1 MNDLTHFNK
10 RSPIFII
17 ILGSLTA
24 IGALSIDMFLPGL
37 PDIRHDFQT
46 TTSNAQLTL
55 SMFMIGL
62 AFGNLFAG
70 PISDS
75 TGRRKPLIIAMII
88 FTLASLGI
96 VFVHNIWLMVALRF
110 LQGVTGGAAAV
121 ISRAI
126 ASDMYSGNELTKF
139 MALLM
144 LVNGIAPVV
153 APTIGGIILNYSVWR
168 MVFVILTIFG
178 FVMVIGS
185 LLKVPESLTVTN
197 RESSSG
203 LKTMFKN
210 FKILLK
216 TPRFVLPMLI
226 QGMTFVILFTYISA
240 SPFIIQKIYGMTAI
254 QFSWMF
260 AGIGI
265 TLIISSQLTGY
276 LVDFIDSQKLM
287 RGMTMIQI
295 IGVILVTI
303 VLLNHWNFWILAI
316 GFIIL
321 IAPVTGVA
329 TLGFT
334 IAMDESSSGRGSSS
348 SLLGLVQF
356 LFGGVASPLV
366 GVKGEDNPIP
376 YIIIIIATAVI
387 LIILQIKE
395 KNVFFK
401 ESDTLVSGL
410 LLYFKRYFFIFFQ
423 KIYTK
428 KIDFL

>member
-1 MNDLTHFNK
+1 MNDLKRFNK

-55 SMFMIGL
+55 SLFMIGL

-110 LQGVTGGAAAV
+110 LQGVTGGAAV

-178 FVMVIGS
+178 IVMVIGS

-287 RGMTMIQI
+287 RVMTMIQI

-356 LFGGVASPLV
+356 LFGGIASPLV

-387 LIILQIKE
+387 LIILQIYNMK
-395 KNVFFK
+395 VFK
-401 ESDTLVSGL
+401 TN
-410 LLYFKRYFFIFFQ
+410 R
-423 KIYTK
+423 
-428 KIDFL
+428 

>member
-70 PISDS
+70 PIS

-387 LIILQIKE
+387 LIILQIYNMK
-395 KNVFFK
+395 VFK
-401 ESDTLVSGL
+401 TN
-410 LLYFKRYFFIFFQ
+410 R
-423 KIYTK
+423 
-428 KIDFL
+428 

>member
-1 MNDLTHFNK
+1 MNDLKRFNK

-37 PDIRHDFQT
+37 PDIRQDFQT

-75 TGRRKPLIIAMII
+75 TGRKKPLIIAMII

-96 VFVHNIWLMVALRF
+96 VFIHNIWLMVALRF

-153 APTIGGIILNYSVWR
+153 APTIGGIILNYSVWH

-276 LVDFIDSQKLM
+276 LVDFVDSQKLM

-356 LFGGVASPLV
+356 LFGGIASPLV

-387 LIILQIKE
+387 LIILQIY
-395 KNVFFK
+395 NMRVFK
-401 ESDTLVSGL
+401 TN
-410 LLYFKRYFFIFFQ
+410 R
-423 KIYTK
+423 
-428 KIDFL
+428 

>member
-1 MNDLTHFNK
+1 MNDLTQFNK

-37 PDIRHDFQT
+37 PDIRNDFQT

-96 VFVHNIWLMVALRF
+96 VFVHNIWLMVSLRF

-276 LVDFIDSQKLM
+276 LVDYIDTQKLL
-287 RGMTMIQI
+287 RAMTTIQI

-387 LIILQIKE
+387 LIILQIY
-395 KNVFFK
+395 NMRVFK
-401 ESDTLVSGL
+401 TN
-410 LLYFKRYFFIFFQ
+410 R
-423 KIYTK
+423 
-428 KIDFL
+428 

>member
-1 MNDLTHFNK
+1 MNDLTQFNK

-37 PDIRHDFQT
+37 PDIRNDFQT

-240 SPFIIQKIYGMTAI
+240 FPFIIQKIYGMTAI

-276 LVDFIDSQKLM
+276 LVDYIDTQKLL
-287 RGMTMIQI
+287 RAMTTIQI

-387 LIILQIKE
+387 LIILQIY
-395 KNVFFK
+395 NMRVFK
-401 ESDTLVSGL
+401 TN
-410 LLYFKRYFFIFFQ
+410 R
-423 KIYTK
+423 
-428 KIDFL
+428 

>member
-1 MNDLTHFNK
+1 MNDLTYFNK

-226 QGMTFVILFTYISA
+226 QGMTFVLLFTYISA

-303 VLLNHWNFWILAI
+303 VLLNHWNFWILTI

-387 LIILQIKE
+387 LIILQIY
-395 KNVFFK
+395 NMRVFK
-401 ESDTLVSGL
+401 TN
-410 LLYFKRYFFIFFQ
+410 R
-423 KIYTK
+423 
-428 KIDFL
+428 

>member
-1 MNDLTHFNK
+1 MNDLTYFNK

-139 MALLM
+139 MTLLM

-226 QGMTFVILFTYISA
+226 QGMTFVLLFTYISA

-387 LIILQIKE
+387 LIILQIY
-395 KNVFFK
+395 NMRVFK
-401 ESDTLVSGL
+401 TN
-410 LLYFKRYFFIFFQ
+410 R
-423 KIYTK
+423 
-428 KIDFL
+428 

>member
-1 MNDLTHFNK
+1 MNDLTYFNK

-254 QFSWMF
+254 QFSWVF

-303 VLLNHWNFWILAI
+303 VLLNHLNFWILAI

-387 LIILQIKE
+387 LIILQIY
-395 KNVFFK
+395 NMRVFK
-401 ESDTLVSGL
+401 TN
-410 LLYFKRYFFIFFQ
+410 R
-423 KIYTK
+423 
-428 KIDFL
+428 

>member
-1 MNDLTHFNK
+1 MNDLTYFNK

-216 TPRFVLPMLI
+216 TPRFVLPMII
-226 QGMTFVILFTYISA
+226 QGMTFVLLFTYISA

-387 LIILQIKE
+387 LIILQIY
-395 KNVFFK
+395 NMRVFK
-401 ESDTLVSGL
+401 TN
-410 LLYFKRYFFIFFQ
+410 R
-423 KIYTK
+423 
-428 KIDFL
+428 

>member
-1 MNDLTHFNK
+1 MNDLTYFNK

-226 QGMTFVILFTYISA
+226 QGMTFVLLFTYISA
-240 SPFIIQKIYGMTAI
+240 SSFIIQKIYGMTAI

-387 LIILQIKE
+387 LIILQIY
-395 KNVFFK
+395 NMRVFK
-401 ESDTLVSGL
+401 TN
-410 LLYFKRYFFIFFQ
+410 R
-423 KIYTK
+423 
-428 KIDFL
+428 

>member
-1 MNDLTHFNK
+1 MNDLTYFNK

-226 QGMTFVILFTYISA
+226 QGMTFVLLFTYISA

-265 TLIISSQLTGY
+265 TLIISSQLTGD

-387 LIILQIKE
+387 LIILQIY
-395 KNVFFK
+395 NMRVFK
-401 ESDTLVSGL
+401 TN
-410 LLYFKRYFFIFFQ
+410 R
-423 KIYTK
+423 
-428 KIDFL
+428 

>member
-1 MNDLTHFNK
+1 MNDLTYFNK

-226 QGMTFVILFTYISA
+226 QGMTFVLLFTYISA
-240 SPFIIQKIYGMTAI
+240 SPFIIEKIYGMTAI

-366 GVKGEDNPIP
+366 GGKGEDNPIP

-387 LIILQIKE
+387 LIILQIY
-395 KNVFFK
+395 NMRVFK
-401 ESDTLVSGL
+401 TN
-410 LLYFKRYFFIFFQ
+410 R
-423 KIYTK
+423 
-428 KIDFL
+428 

>member
-1 MNDLTHFNK
+1 MNDLTYFNK

-96 VFVHNIWLMVALRF
+96 VFLHNIWLMVALRF

-226 QGMTFVILFTYISA
+226 QGMTFVLLFTYISA

-265 TLIISSQLTGY
+265 TLIISSQLTGH

-387 LIILQIKE
+387 LIILQIY
-395 KNVFFK
+395 NMRVFK
-401 ESDTLVSGL
+401 TN
-410 LLYFKRYFFIFFQ
+410 R
-423 KIYTK
+423 
-428 KIDFL
+428 

>member
-1 MNDLTHFNK
+1 MNDLTYFNK

-226 QGMTFVILFTYISA
+226 QGMTFVLLFTYISA

-387 LIILQIKE
+387 LIILQIY
-395 KNVFFK
+395 NMRAFK
-401 ESDTLVSGL
+401 TN
-410 LLYFKRYFFIFFQ
+410 R
-423 KIYTK
+423 
-428 KIDFL
+428 

>member
-110 LQGVTGGAAAV
+110 LQGVTGGAAV

-185 LLKVPESLTVTN
+185 LLKVSESLTVTN

-356 LFGGVASPLV
+356 LFGGIASPLV
-366 GVKGEDNPIP
+366 GGKGEDNPIS

-387 LIILQIKE
+387 LIILQIYNMK
-395 KNVFFK
+395 VFK
-401 ESDTLVSGL
+401 TN
-410 LLYFKRYFFIFFQ
+410 
-423 KIYTK
+423 
-428 KIDFL
+428 

>member
-1 MNDLTHFNK
+1 MNDLTYFNK

-226 QGMTFVILFTYISA
+226 QGMTFVLLFTYISA

-321 IAPVTGVA
+321 IAPGTGVA

-387 LIILQIKE
+387 LIILQIY
-395 KNVFFK
+395 NMRVFK
-401 ESDTLVSGL
+401 TN
-410 LLYFKRYFFIFFQ
+410 R
-423 KIYTK
+423 
-428 KIDFL
+428 

>member
-1 MNDLTHFNK
+1 MNDLTYFNK

-226 QGMTFVILFTYISA
+226 QGMTFVLLCTYISA

-387 LIILQIKE
+387 LIILQIY
-395 KNVFFK
+395 NMRVFK
-401 ESDTLVSGL
+401 TN
-410 LLYFKRYFFIFFQ
+410 R
-423 KIYTK
+423 
-428 KIDFL
+428 

>member
-1 MNDLTHFNK
+1 MNDLTYFNK

-216 TPRFVLPMLI
+216 PPRFVLPMLI
-226 QGMTFVILFTYISA
+226 QGMTFVLLFTYISA

-387 LIILQIKE
+387 LIILQIY
-395 KNVFFK
+395 NMRVFK
-401 ESDTLVSGL
+401 TN
-410 LLYFKRYFFIFFQ
+410 R
-423 KIYTK
+423 
-428 KIDFL
+428 

>member
-178 FVMVIGS
+178 FVMVIVIGS

-356 LFGGVASPLV
+356 LFGGIASPLV

-387 LIILQIKE
+387 LIILQIYNMK
-395 KNVFFK
+395 VFK
-401 ESDTLVSGL
+401 TN
-410 LLYFKRYFFIFFQ
+410 R
-423 KIYTK
+423 
-428 KIDFL
+428 

>member
-1 MNDLTHFNK
+1 MNDLTYFNK

-226 QGMTFVILFTYISA
+226 QGMTFVLLFTYISA

-334 IAMDESSSGRGSSS
+334 IAMDESSSSRGSSS

-387 LIILQIKE
+387 LIILQIY
-395 KNVFFK
+395 NMRVFK
-401 ESDTLVSGL
+401 TN
-410 LLYFKRYFFIFFQ
+410 R
-423 KIYTK
+423 
-428 KIDFL
+428 

>member
-356 LFGGVASPLV
+356 LFGGIASPLV
-366 GVKGEDNPIP
+366 GVKGEDNP

-387 LIILQIKE
+387 LIILQIYNMK
-395 KNVFFK
+395 VFK
-401 ESDTLVSGL
+401 TN
-410 LLYFKRYFFIFFQ
+410 R
-423 KIYTK
+423 
-428 KIDFL
+428 